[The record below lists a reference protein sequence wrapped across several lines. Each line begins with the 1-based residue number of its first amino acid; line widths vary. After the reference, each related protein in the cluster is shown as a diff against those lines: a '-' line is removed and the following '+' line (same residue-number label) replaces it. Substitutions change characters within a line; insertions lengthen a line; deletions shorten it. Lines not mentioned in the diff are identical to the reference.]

1 MWLSILGLLD
11 GALKAFNGL
20 LDWWSREALKESGVI
35 EERNRSNERTLKRI
49 EVAHGV
55 DLEPV
60 PTDKHVVLDGM

>member
-1 MWLSILGLLD
+1 MWTTILGLLD

-35 EERNRSNERTLKRI
+35 LERNKSNERTLERI
-49 EVAHGV
+49 EIAHGV

-60 PTDKHVVLDGM
+60 PSDKHRILDGM